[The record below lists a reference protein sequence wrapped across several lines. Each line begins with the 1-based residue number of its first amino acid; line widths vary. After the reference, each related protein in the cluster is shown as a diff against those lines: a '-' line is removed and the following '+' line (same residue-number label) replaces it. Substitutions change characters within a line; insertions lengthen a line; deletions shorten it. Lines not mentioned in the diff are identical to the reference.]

1 MDHRREPADGNELGE
16 FLRTRRAG
24 LDPRRAGLPHH
35 GGLRRVPGLR
45 REELAQLAHV
55 SFDYVVRL
63 EQGRTRRVSRAVL
76 DALADAL
83 QMTPDERTYLFGL
96 ADISPHRAARAP
108 GLPDVAPRLRQLL
121 DDMHDVPAMI
131 IHRRMDVLAW
141 NRGAAALLTDFGA
154 LPPARRNIIRLTFL
168 DDAFRSLYVE
178 WPAVAREC
186 VAVLRMESG
195 RHPGDPD
202 LNALIAELNERSAD
216 FRTWWAGYHVAG
228 ARQLTKLLRHPTAGD
243 LTVDVQQLSVDTHAD
258 QLLAA
263 YTAHDAK
270 SRDALGFLL
279 RWSGDARRTPARR
292 SAAPDPD
299 GNTAPGGR

>member
-1 MDHRREPADGNELGE
+1 MDRHHEPGDGNELGE
-16 FLRTRRAG
+16 FLRARRAA

-63 EQGRTRRVSRAVL
+63 EQGRTRKVSRAVL

-83 QMTPDERTYLFGL
+83 RMTPDERDYLFGL
-96 ADISPHRAARAP
+96 ADLSPRKAARAP

-121 DDMHDVPAMI
+121 DDMHDVPAMVV
-131 IHRRMDVLAW
+131 HRRMDVLAW
-141 NRGAAALLTDFGA
+141 NRAAAALLTDFAA

-168 DDAFRSLYVE
+168 DDAFRAQYVD
-178 WPAVAREC
+178 WPVVAREC

-195 RHPGDPD
+195 RHPDDPD
-202 LNALIAELNERSAD
+202 LGALIAELNEKDAD
-216 FRTWWAGYHVAG
+216 FRAWWADYRVAG
-228 ARQLTKLLRHPTAGD
+228 PRQLTKRMRHPTAGE
-243 LTVDVQQLSVDTHAD
+243 LTLDVQQLSVDTDAD

-270 SRDALGFLL
+270 SRDALDFLL
-279 RWSGDARRTPARR
+279 RWSSGPRPARA
-292 SAAPDPD
+292 SSQP
-299 GNTAPGGR
+299 

>member
-1 MDHRREPADGNELGE
+1 MNQRGEPGDANELGE

-24 LDPRRAGLPHH
+24 LDPRRAGLPDY

-63 EQGRTRRVSRAVL
+63 EQGRTRKVSRAVL

-83 QMTPDERTYLFGL
+83 QMTPDERAYLFGL
-96 ADISPHRAARAP
+96 ADISPPKPARAP
-108 GLPDVAPRLRQLL
+108 GLPDVAPRLQQLL

-131 IHRRMDVLAW
+131 IHRRMDILAW
-141 NRGAAALLTDFGA
+141 NRGAVALLVDFDA

-178 WPAVAREC
+178 WPKVAREC
-186 VAVLRMESG
+186 VAVLRNESG
-195 RHPGDPD
+195 RHPDDPD
-202 LNALIAELNERSAD
+202 LNALIAELNEKSTD
-216 FRTWWAGYHVAG
+216 FRTWWADYHVAG
-228 ARQLTKLLRHPTAGD
+228 ARQLTKLLHHPTVGD
-243 LTVDVQQLSVDTHAD
+243 LTLDVQQLSVDTQAD

-270 SRDALGFLL
+270 SHDALGFLL
-279 RWSGDARRTPARR
+279 QWSGESRRAPTHR
-292 SAAPDPD
+292 SEPE
-299 GNTAPGGR
+299 